1 MQYAFQ
7 LGRETEISAIEADIV
22 LEQMKVKIARR
33 NLKNGIWR
41 IETNHEFDTNSL
53 MHQLGG
59 TIKIMRALS
68 IPATAETISRYLGE
82 IVLEGKISFSITGG
96 DRRLPVMVK
105 KILKSSGRS
114 ARFVETVNSAS
125 ILFNGLVTD
134 HTDLTI
140 LDNELF
146 VTDTI
151 QPFEAFSQ
159 RDFGRPATDN
169 LSGMLPPKLAR
180 MMINLSGVTPSAT
193 LLDPYCGSG
202 TIITEAA
209 ELGFKNIIGTDNSP
223 RAISDTTKN
232 LEWLEK
238 KLQITT
244 DKKIFHCDVRQIHEA
259 LKKNSVDAVVCEPYL
274 GIPLHGNEREDT
286 IRHEMINLSNLYS
299 DGFKSLSQIMKLT
312 GVMITVIPKF
322 KVGADKWAEIDVA
335 KLLPSNL
342 IISPWSADKPHLTY
356 FRPDQKLA
364 RQIYRIKKTSL

>member
-7 LGRETEISAIEADIV
+7 LGRETEISATEADIV
-22 LEQMKVKIARR
+22 LEQMKVKITRR

-41 IETNHEFDTNSL
+41 IETSHEFDTTSL
-53 MHQLGG
+53 MRRLGG

-68 IPATAETISRYLGE
+68 IPATAEVISLYLSE

-105 KILKSSGRS
+105 KLLKNSGRS
-114 ARFVETVNSAS
+114 ARFVETTNSAS

-146 VTDTI
+146 VTDAI
-151 QPFEAFSQ
+151 QPFEEFSQ
-159 RDFGRPATDN
+159 RDFGRPAADN
-169 LSGMLPPKLAR
+169 FSGMLPPKLAR
-180 MMINLSGVTPSAT
+180 IMINLTGKTPDTT

-202 TIITEAA
+202 TIITESA

-223 RAISDTTKN
+223 KAISDTTKN

-244 DKKIFHCDVRQIHEA
+244 NKKIFVCDVRQIHEA

-286 IRHEMINLSNLYS
+286 LQREVLNLSNLYS
-299 DGFKSLSQIMKLT
+299 DGFKSLSEIMKPDA
-312 GVMITVIPKF
+312 VIITVIPKF
-322 KVGADKWAEIDVA
+322 KIGVDKWAEINVA
-335 KLLPSNL
+335 KLLPPNL
-342 IISPWSADKPHLTY
+342 TISPWSEEKPYLTY

-364 RQIYRIKKTSL
+364 RQIYRIKFK